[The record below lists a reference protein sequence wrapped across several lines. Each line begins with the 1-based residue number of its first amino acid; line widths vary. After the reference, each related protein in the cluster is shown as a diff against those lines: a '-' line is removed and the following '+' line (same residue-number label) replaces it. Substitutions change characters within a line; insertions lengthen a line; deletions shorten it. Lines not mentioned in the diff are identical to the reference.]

1 MESKIEFTKAD
12 ESSFDG
18 TAADRYSADE
28 VAFVSQHDAKPN
40 VVRSA
45 SEHFKAVLQTLKHNK
60 VMVKT
65 EADGIYVRMAGNES
79 KGESFSLEWGK
90 VVSF

>member
-1 MESKIEFTKAD
+1 MQIDENGFVAGTNAD
-12 ESSFDG
+12 SSR
-18 TAADRYSADE
+18 TDE
-28 VAFVSQHDAKPN
+28 VISVSQNIAKPN

-45 SEHFKAVLQTLKHNK
+45 SEHFKAVLQTLKNNK

-65 EADGIYVRMAGNES
+65 EADGIYIRMAGNES
-79 KGESFSLEWGK
+79 NGESFSLEWGK

>member
-1 MESKIEFTKAD
+1 MSIKVE
-12 ESSFDG
+12 G
-18 TAADRYSADE
+18 Q
-28 VAFVSQHDAKPN
+28 FVSPNDAKPL

-65 EADGIYVRMAGNES
+65 EADGIYVRMAGNEN
-79 KGESFSLEWGK
+79 KGECFSLEWGK

>member
-1 MESKIEFTKAD
+1 MSTNVEGQS
-12 ESSFDG
+12 
-18 TAADRYSADE
+18 
-28 VAFVSQHDAKPN
+28 VSPNDAKPN

-65 EADGIYVRMAGNES
+65 EADGIYIRMAGNES